1 MDVTKK
7 LKIEFM
13 KNTDRP
19 MYEERRWGT
28 YQVVEYSTYED
39 GSQSLTKKIV
49 LKAGKNIS
57 YQIHQHRNEV
67 WTFVDGEGLLKVDG
81 VITKVS
87 RGDVAVIKKGQ
98 KHAVKAITDLTLIEV
113 QYGNPLIE
121 EDIERLEIEWSE

>member
-1 MDVTKK
+1 MDATQK

-57 YQIHQHRNEV
+57 YQIHQCRTEV
-67 WTFVDGEGLLKVDG
+67 WTFVDVEGLLKVDG

-98 KHAVKAITDLTLIEV
+98 KHAVKAITDLMLIEV

-121 EDIERLEIEWSE
+121 EDIERLEIEWSV

>member
-1 MDVTKK
+1 MNPNQDTTS
-7 LKIEFM
+7 E
-13 KNTDRP
+13 RP

-57 YQIHQHRNEV
+57 YQIHQSRNEV

-81 VITKVS
+81 VITKVT

>member
-1 MDVTKK
+1 
-7 LKIEFM
+7 M

-39 GSQSLTKKIV
+39 GSQSLTKKII

-57 YQIHQHRNEV
+57 YQIHKSRNEV

>member
-1 MDVTKK
+1 MIPSQD
-7 LKIEFM
+7 IAS
-13 KNTDRP
+13 DRP

-57 YQIHQHRNEV
+57 YQIHQCRTEV

-81 VITKVS
+81 VITKVT